1 MEQKAREQSMSE
13 AAAPYAADDAIRFTA
28 QVFKVQTLVDG
39 GTRLTLDVQPDD
51 ATIVKLFRAKQPGVL
66 LEVAAL
72 AIIPEKQENNRTNA
86 EVPAR
91 SELQS

>member
-1 MEQKAREQSMSE
+1 MSE
-13 AAAPYAADDAIRFTA
+13 QAAPYSADDAIRFTA

-66 LEVAAL
+66 LEVAAV
-72 AIIPEKQENNRTNA
+72 AIIPEKQESNRTNA
-86 EVPAR
+86 EIPAR
-91 SELQS
+91 SEWQS